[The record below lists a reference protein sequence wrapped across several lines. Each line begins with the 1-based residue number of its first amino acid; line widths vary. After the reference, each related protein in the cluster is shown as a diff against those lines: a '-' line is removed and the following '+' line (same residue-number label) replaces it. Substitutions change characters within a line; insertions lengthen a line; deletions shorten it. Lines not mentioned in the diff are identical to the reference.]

1 MALAT
6 ASTTRP
12 PAVAEPRKRNY
23 ARIAEQTWIWSI
35 VGYSLLR
42 FVVAWGAFSDHG
54 ANVWVFGL
62 IDVGTAW
69 PYAKSVAEVCKRAAR
84 SEWRG
89 LPVPLALAVTTFFAP
104 YAYLWFAAGE
114 MPGGMRVGMIICVSV
129 LLLAA
134 SAGVIGKTRALR
146 AQARAAASVES
157 PAGATS
163 TAPAAGVVSL
173 ASVDGSAD
181 AVLDLRGSVPQT
193 ELLIDL
199 TGDETVL
206 ERPIVNG

>member
-1 MALAT
+1 MALVT
-6 ASTTRP
+6 ASTAASTA
-12 PAVAEPRKRNY
+12 AVESRKRNY
-23 ARIAEQTWIWSI
+23 ARIAEQTWIWTI

-42 FVVAWGAFSDHG
+42 FVIAWGAFSDHG

-84 SEWRG
+84 SEWRA
-89 LPVPLALAVTTFFAP
+89 LPLPLVVAVATFFAP

-114 MPGGMRVGMIICVSV
+114 MPGGVRIGMILCVSV

-134 SAGVIGKTRALR
+134 TAGVLGKTRKLR
-146 AQARAAASVES
+146 AEARAAS
-157 PAGATS
+157 GARSAARAT
-163 TAPAAGVVSL
+163 TPAAS
-173 ASVDGSAD
+173 ASGNDSD
-181 AVLDLRGSVPQT
+181 EPLIDLRRSVSQT
-193 ELLIDL
+193 ELQIDL
-199 TGDETVL
+199 TADGIEL